1 MVRVFVA
8 GATGVIGR
16 RVVPLLIAEGHDVTA
31 LVRTSEAAAA
41 AGAAGATPAQADVY
55 DAAALERVV
64 AAAEPELVMH
74 QLTDLRSGTGA
85 ANAEIRTRGSRN
97 LVDAA
102 IAAGARRIVAQS
114 LAWAYEPGDT
124 PAAESTRLDLGAAE
138 PRGATVRGVAALE
151 AAVRDVP
158 EWVVL
163 RYGLFYGPGTWY
175 APDGSQAETARS
187 GGLAADDD
195 ITSLLHID
203 DAASA
208 AVQSLTWPTGAVNIC
223 DDEPARGR
231 DWVPAFCRA
240 VAAPPPAPVAAA
252 SARRGWARGADNAY
266 ARTQLG
272 WVPRYPSW
280 RDGFAS
286 FAARAG

>member
-1 MVRVFVA
+1 MAQIRWALQTRHQISLADLVEHF
-8 GATGVIGR
+8 
-16 RVVPLLIAEGHDVTA
+16 PLEQGLA
-31 LVRTSEAAAA
+31 
-41 AGAAGATPAQADVY
+41 
-55 DAAALERVV
+55 
-64 AAAEPELVMH
+64 ELV
-74 QLTDLRSGTGA
+74 
-85 ANAEIRTRGSRN
+85 
-97 LVDAA
+97 
-102 IAAGARRIVAQS
+102 
-114 LAWAYEPGDT
+114 AYL
-124 PAAESTRLDLGAAE
+124 S
-138 PRGATVRGVAALE
+138 
-151 AAVRDVP
+151 
-158 EWVVL
+158 
-163 RYGLFYGPGTWY
+163 
-175 APDGSQAETARS
+175 
-187 GGLAADDD
+187 LAADDD